1 MNKKGEKPYIIQSI
15 SEMHQHL
22 GLPKPK
28 HPMISVFWY
37 EDITNYQLTSLNQF
51 VMGFYCIAIK
61 RNYAGKLRYGQ
72 RYYDYDEGVM
82 AFISPNQLLSH
93 IQDSDV
99 PIEGVCLLI
108 HPHFLA
114 GHSLIASI
122 KKYGFFSYEMSEAL
136 HLSEEEDKIFEQILS
151 NIKRELYNNIDQF
164 SRDVIIAQ
172 IELLLHYSNRFYNRQ
187 FITRKIAN
195 DEIVIRLENLL
206 DEYFND
212 EETITKGIPTVQFVA
227 KELNISP
234 DYLSDMLK
242 SITGQTTQQH
252 IHNKVIE
259 KGKELLSTTSL
270 SVSEIAYQLG
280 FEYPSSFNKLFKSK
294 TRIAPLEFRASFN

>member
-1 MNKKGEKPYIIQSI
+1 MNKKVEKPYVIQSI
-15 SEMHQHL
+15 SEMHRHL

-28 HPMISVFWY
+28 HPMISVFRY
-37 EDITNYQLTSLNQF
+37 EDVTNYQLTSLNQF

-61 RNYAGKLRYGQ
+61 RNFAGKLRYGQ

-99 PIEGVCLLI
+99 PMEGVCLLI
-108 HPHFLA
+108 HPDFLT
-114 GHSLIASI
+114 GHSLVASI
-122 KKYGFFSYEMSEAL
+122 KKYGFFSYELSEAL
-136 HLSEEEDKIFEQILS
+136 HLSEEEDMTFEQILN
-151 NIKRELYNNIDQF
+151 NINRELYNNIDQF
-164 SRDVIIAQ
+164 SRDVIITQ
-172 IELLLHYSNRFYNRQ
+172 IELLLQYSNRFYNRQ

-195 DEIVIRLENLL
+195 DEIVIRLEHLL
-206 DEYFND
+206 NEYLNN
-212 EETITKGIPTVQFVA
+212 EKTIIKGIPTVQFVA
-227 KELNISP
+227 KELNFSS

-242 SITGQTTQQH
+242 SITGQTTQQY
-252 IHNKVIE
+252 IHNKVVE
-259 KGKELLSTTSL
+259 KAKELLSTTSL

-294 TRIAPLEFRASFN
+294 TNLAPLEFRASFN